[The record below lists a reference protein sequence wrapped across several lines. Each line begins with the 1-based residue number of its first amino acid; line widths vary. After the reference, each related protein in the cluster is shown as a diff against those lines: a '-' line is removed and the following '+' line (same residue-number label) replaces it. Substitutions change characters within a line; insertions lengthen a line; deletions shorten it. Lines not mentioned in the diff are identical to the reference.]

1 VILAVDDESED
12 LGRLEHE
19 LRKRYEADYRV
30 VCEASAEAGL
40 QKLRELKVAE
50 ANLAIVI
57 AAQRMPRIKGVEF
70 LARVREAYPLAKRL
84 LLSNPMDRET
94 TDLLP
99 RAMTL
104 GCIDF
109 FEFKQGPPPT
119 SVSTWSLRTF
129 SRSGLSLIAPRFKPW
144 YAWWGSGGPEGC
156 TKPVLSSNAT
166 GCLTRSTRWTR
177 RRARLSSRRSGRAQS
192 GQLSTRMAQNYH
204 EVDQCVSSRRRA
216 SELLISS

>member
-70 LARVREAYPLAKRL
+70 LARVREAYP
-84 LLSNPMDRET
+84 SPND
-94 TDLLP
+94 
-99 RAMTL
+99 
-104 GCIDF
+104 C
-109 FEFKQGPPPT
+109 
-119 SVSTWSLRTF
+119 
-129 SRSGLSLIAPRFKPW
+129 
-144 YAWWGSGGPEGC
+144 
-156 TKPVLSSNAT
+156 SS
-166 GCLTRSTRWTR
+166 STRWIGKPPIC
-177 RRARLSSRRSGRAQS
+177 SHGR
-192 GQLSTRMAQNYH
+192 
-204 EVDQCVSSRRRA
+204 
-216 SELLISS
+216 